1 MTAPVLRR
9 PDDAPSPDSSTA
21 SSTAASTASSTA
33 ASPDP
38 SERPLAHLLGPGLD
52 QVVAQ
57 LAATAVQRDR
67 EGGHAAEQ
75 RELIRA
81 SGLLALTIPE
91 AHGGLGGGIPEFFEV
106 VRRIARVD
114 SALAHVLAF
123 HHLQLYG
130 VSLYGG
136 PAATA
141 HGARHL
147 RETAEQRLFWGNAL
161 NPADT
166 RLTAVRDGAG
176 WRLEGVKSFCSG
188 ALGSDRLTVSA
199 TTAEG
204 GFLIGIVP
212 TRRDGVRVEQDWDAF
227 GQRQTDSG
235 TVRFDAVRLDDD
247 ELLQVPGQ
255 SPTPRAT
262 LRSQIAQLVMTHL
275 YLGIGE
281 GAFDEARRYT
291 ATRARAWSASGV
303 DRAVDDP
310 LVQHRYGDLWL
321 KVRAAQAVSAEAVER
336 LRRAL
341 DRGDALTAQE
351 RGEVAV
357 AGAEAKVLA
366 HRAGVEVA
374 SQLFELTGARSTS
387 AEFGLDRFWRN
398 ARVHTLHDPVDYKLR
413 DLGRFFL
420 DGRIPDP
427 TAYS

>member
-9 PDDAPSPDSSTA
+9 LDDASPTSSAT
-21 SSTAASTASSTA
+21 SA
-33 ASPDP
+33 ASP
-38 SERPLAHLLGPGLD
+38 LAQLLGSGLD
-52 QVVAQ
+52 RVVEQ

-91 AHGGLGGGIPEFFEV
+91 AHGGLGGGISEFFDA

-176 WRLEGVKSFCSG
+176 WRLDGVKSFCSG

-199 TTAEG
+199 TTGEG
-204 GFLIGIVP
+204 GFLIGVVP
-212 TRRDGVRVEQDWDAF
+212 TRREGVRVEQDWDAF

-262 LRSQIAQLVMTHL
+262 LRSQIAQLIMTHL

-291 ATRARAWSASGV
+291 ATRGRAWSASGV
-303 DRAVDDP
+303 SRAVDDP

-321 KVRAAQAVSAEAVER
+321 KVRAAQAVSAEAVDR

-341 DRGDALTAQE
+341 DRGEALTAQE

-366 HRAGVEVA
+366 HRAGVEVG

>member
-1 MTAPVLRR
+1 MNRPVDPVSVPASGATTDRSAAPYRDVELDLARAIGPVL
-9 PDDAPSPDSSTA
+9 D
-21 SSTAASTASSTA
+21 
-33 ASPDP
+33 
-38 SERPLAHLLGPGLD
+38 GL
-52 QVVAQ
+52 VEQ
-57 LAATAVQRDR
+57 LAATAVRRDR

-81 SGLLALTIPE
+81 SGLLALTVP
-91 AHGGLGGGIPEFFEV
+91 AALGGLGGGVAAFFQV
-106 VRRIARVD
+106 VRRLARVD
-114 SALAHVLAF
+114 SALAHVLGF

-136 PAATA
+136 PAATQ

-166 RLTAVRDGAG
+166 RLTAVRDGGG
-176 WRLEGVKSFCSG
+176 WRLDGVKSFCSG
-188 ALGSDRLTVSA
+188 ALGSDRLTLSA
-199 TTAEG
+199 ATDEG

-235 TVRFDAVRLDDD
+235 TVRFDAVRLDDE

-255 SPTPRAT
+255 GPTPRAT
-262 LRSQIAQLVMTHL
+262 LRSQIAQLIMTHL
-275 YLGIGE
+275 YLGLAE

-303 DRAVDDP
+303 GRAVDDP
-310 LVQHRYGDLWL
+310 LIQHRYGDLWL
-321 KVRAAQAVSAEAVER
+321 KVRAAQSVAADAVER
-336 LRRAL
+336 LRQAL
-341 DRGDALTAQE
+341 DRGEAVTARE

-357 AGAEAKVLA
+357 ASAEAKVLA
-366 HRAGVEVA
+366 HRASVEVS

-413 DLGRFFL
+413 DIGRFHL

>member
-9 PDDAPSPDSSTA
+9 PDDLPP
-21 SSTAASTASSTA
+21 TAASATTVPVA
-33 ASPDP
+33 AS
-38 SERPLAHLLGPGLD
+38 LAQVLGPGLD
-52 QVVAQ
+52 QVVQQ
-57 LAATAVQRDR
+57 LAATAVRRDR

-91 AHGGLGGGIPEFFEV
+91 AHGGLGGGLPEFYEV
-106 VRRIARVD
+106 VRRLARVD

-166 RLTAVRDGAG
+166 RLTAVREGGG
-176 WRLEGVKSFCSG
+176 WRLQGAKGFCSG

-199 TTAEG
+199 TTADG

-212 TRRDGVRVEQDWDAF
+212 TRREGVRVEQDWDAF

-235 TVRFDAVRLDDD
+235 TVRFDAVRLDDE

-255 SPTPRAT
+255 GPTPRAT
-262 LRSQIAQLVMTHL
+262 LRSQIAQLIMAQL
-275 YLGIGE
+275 YLGLAE

-291 ATRARAWSASGV
+291 ATRARPWSASGV
-303 DRAVDDP
+303 ARAVDDP

-321 KVRAAQAVSAEAVER
+321 KVRAAQAVAADAVDL

-341 DRGDALTAQE
+341 ERGEALTAQD
-351 RGEVAV
+351 RGEVALAV
-357 AGAEAKVLA
+357 AEAKVLA
-366 HRAGVEVA
+366 HRAGVEVG
-374 SQLFELTGARSTS
+374 SQLFELTGARSTA

>member
-1 MTAPVLRR
+1 MTVPVLRR
-9 PDDAPSPDSSTA
+9 PDDASPTSSDPR
-21 SSTAASTASSTA
+21 AADA
-33 ASPDP
+33 ASP
-38 SERPLAHLLGPGLD
+38 LAQLLGPGLD
-52 QVVAQ
+52 RIVEQ

-166 RLTAVRDGAG
+166 RLTATRDGAG
-176 WRLEGVKSFCSG
+176 WRLDGVKSFCSG

-199 TTAEG
+199 TTGEG
-204 GFLIGIVP
+204 AFLIGIVP
-212 TRRDGVRVEQDWDAF
+212 TRREGVRVEQDWDAF

-275 YLGIGE
+275 YLGLGE
-281 GAFDEARRYT
+281 GAFDAARRYT
-291 ATRARAWSASGV
+291 ATRGRAWSASGV
-303 DRAVDDP
+303 ARAVDDP

-321 KVRAAQAVSAEAVER
+321 KVRAAQAVSADAVDL

-341 DRGDALTAQE
+341 ERGDALTAQE
-351 RGEVAV
+351 RGEVAL

-366 HRAGVEVA
+366 HRAGVEVG